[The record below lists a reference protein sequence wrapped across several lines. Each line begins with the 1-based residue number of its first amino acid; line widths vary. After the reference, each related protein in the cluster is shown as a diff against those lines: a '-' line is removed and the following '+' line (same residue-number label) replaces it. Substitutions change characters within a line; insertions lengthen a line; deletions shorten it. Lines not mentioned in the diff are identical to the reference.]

1 MNASML
7 GSSSVALYV
16 SSLYLLRAPGSKGRR
31 QTADRK
37 PRTGCTDFPG
47 SDQLAGDQ
55 RRGFAGS
62 GDGTVLSTRHTLLL
76 FMEPSWF
83 CVEKRC
89 IISVKGVAEP
99 EHMMESW
106 RENF

>member
-1 MNASML
+1 MWRSPLPNAL
-7 GSSSVALYV
+7 PAVTQE
-16 SSLYLLRAPGSKGRR
+16 LRAPGSKDRR
-31 QTADRK
+31 QTGDGQ

-47 SDQLAGDQ
+47 SDQLTGDQ

-83 CVEKRC
+83 CVEKDA
-89 IISVKGVAEP
+89 S
-99 EHMMESW
+99 
-106 RENF
+106 FQ